1 MVFNFIIITSKLRSF
16 YVENKFLRLKNA
28 NELFLWLI
36 MLFIKDIVSL
46 QIIVTLQCKWI
57 CFLQKIK

>member
-1 MVFNFIIITSKLRSF
+1 M
-16 YVENKFLRLKNA
+16 ENKFLRLKNA
-28 NELFLWLI
+28 HELFLWLI